1 VNKLQRAGAGI
12 AVVLLFATAMWIKD
26 QEIGL
31 RASTTDP
38 VGPSGAVGETVGNGL
53 FRLKVERYESVRS
66 VKNTSSLSAG
76 QAIRTDNVF
85 LVVHARIWSDR
96 EPLSPSKPRLV
107 TEDGLTYLQSSRVS
121 GLGDL
126 FPVYQ
131 PKMWYPIALTF
142 ELPKDRL
149 EGARLVVD
157 NTKIINLLP
166 AKIEVDLGI
175 DKAIADR
182 LRARP
187 LDSYEIK
194 AG

>member
-1 VNKLQRAGAGI
+1 MNKLQRVGAGI

-31 RASTTDP
+31 RTSATDP
-38 VGPSGAVGETVGNGL
+38 VGPSGVLGETVGNRL
-53 FRLKVERYESVRS
+53 FRLKVERYDSVRS
-66 VKNTSSLSAG
+66 VKNPSSLAVDQG
-76 QAIRTDNVF
+76 IRTDNIF
-85 LVVHARIWSDR
+85 LFVHARIWSDR
-96 EPLSPSKPRLV
+96 EPLTPSKPRLV
-107 TEDGLTYLQSSRVS
+107 TDDGLTYLQSSRV
-121 GLGDL
+121 GALGDL
-126 FPVYQ
+126 FRVYQ
-131 PKMWYPIALTF
+131 PKMWYSIAMPF

-166 AKIEVDLGI
+166 AKVEVDLKI
-175 DKAIADR
+175 DKATADR
-182 LRARP
+182 LRAQP

>member
-107 TEDGLTYLQSSRVS
+107 TEDGLAYLQSSRVS